1 MKQLIEDYKKKIET
15 LTNDLRLYKSTGSIN
30 DIKKV
35 ERLTTKLFEYRAF
48 VAELEHA
55 LIQEKKKEYYE
66 NVQEDRIYKMLGGIQ
81 KENVQLSD
89 ETPKLGSLIDFSMLR
104 TQKKTLIEIIDE
116 MEKKNAEY
124 YKNDVTNLDGILN
137 LIDCL
142 QDFAT
147 DVMGLNPID
156 IFDFELEESREDVTK
171 TVVLCKECNTDDVTI
186 KVRNAGYCM
195 ICGKDVEIY
204 KSELKADAKV
214 IGYQVVGMAG
224 HENEGQLHPEMEA
237 SFCLYSLKQARKML
251 SSDNTMYTDEWI
263 IVSIWSGDIEEPTLM
278 FHNKPK

>member
-89 ETPKLGSLIDFSMLR
+89 ETPKLVSLIDFSMLR
-104 TQKKTLIEIIDE
+104 TQKKTLIEIIDD

-137 LIDCL
+137 LIDCI
-142 QDFAT
+142 QDFAV
-147 DVMGLNPID
+147 DVVGLNPID
-156 IFDFELEESREDVTK
+156 VFDFELEENREDIVK
-171 TVVLCKECNTDDVTI
+171 PNKLFDALEPVIDVIDVIERKKQGIDCTEAESAEI
-186 KVRNAGYCM
+186 KGYLR
-195 ICGKDVEIY
+195 
-204 KSELKADAKV
+204 ELKRPEEQQIVAV
-214 IGYQVVGMAG
+214 I
-224 HENEGQLHPEMEA
+224 QLLFPIEYGE
-237 SFCLYSLKQARKML
+237 FL
-251 SSDNTMYTDEWI
+251 DE
-263 IVSIWSGDIEEPTLM
+263 V
-278 FHNKPK
+278 